1 MFVKDETQFIQPFGV
16 DLDLENGIMLDATHR
31 LERRASDMLG
41 YYQNEEALKELI
53 ESEGDPLHYEVFECP
68 VPEEY
73 GHLMYCI
80 STLQPGRIGDECYMT
95 KGHYHTVLETSE
107 IYLCLKG
114 EGFMMMKTPEGEW
127 KTEKM
132 VKGRMVYVPA
142 YWAHRS
148 INTGDTPLISF
159 CVYPGDAG
167 HNYGDIIEDGFPA
180 RVFLKDKE
188 IIIEEE
194 Q

>member
-31 LERRASDMLG
+31 LERR
-41 YYQNEEALKELI
+41 
-53 ESEGDPLHYEVFECP
+53 
-68 VPEEY
+68 
-73 GHLMYCI
+73 
-80 STLQPGRIGDECYMT
+80 
-95 KGHYHTVLETSE
+95 
-107 IYLCLKG
+107 YLCLKG

-180 RVFLKDKE
+180 RVFLRDKE